1 MIMNDEGMIAP
12 KRATHGSA
20 GYDIYMPYDEVF
32 KPGEFVTV
40 DTGIRFNK
48 QPKFEHPI
56 LPQNLILQKHIF
68 VKDKIV
74 SECKEKIDSYETILS
89 VVEPANW
96 VALVFPR
103 SSFGFEYGLRF
114 ANTICVIDQDYN
126 DTIKLKITVDKE
138 LKISCGERI
147 AQMIFIPYLM
157 LVDEERPSKS
167 RDGGIGS
174 TGR

>member
-1 MIMNDEGMIAP
+1 MLMNDENMIAP
-12 KRATHGSA
+12 KRATYGSA

-40 DTGIRFNK
+40 DTGI
-48 QPKFEHPI
+48 KFCEPPSVEHPI
-56 LPQNLILQKHIF
+56 MAQNVITESKNRRKTF
-68 VKDKIV
+68 DTSV
-74 SECKEKIDSYETILS
+74 S

-114 ANTICVIDQDYN
+114 ANTICVIDQDYT

-138 LKISCGERI
+138 LKVSCGERI

-157 LVDEERPSKS
+157 LVNEEKPSKS
-167 RDGGIGS
+167 RNGGIWS
-174 TGR
+174 KGR